1 MGDES
6 RKNIYTT
13 MESLAGKV
21 YKISEECMNRFPY
34 YRDER
39 SGKLFC
45 TDACN
50 WSGGHWVS
58 LQLNAY
64 IISPVSGIIN
74 NIKALAG
81 KISCRS
87 RDRDIFLGFIFYY
100 SFARMYDM
108 FGSEGDLN
116 TALLAADNLISMYNP
131 YAGLIPLGSECQVLG
146 TDIQGNNLAA
156 VDGSIIG
163 NILLYWAYD
172 HTGKDYYLKTA
183 VSNLDSTVKIF
194 MRNDYSVI
202 HMVEFN
208 PDTGNILAKWNNLGY
223 SNNTTWSRGQA
234 WFLLALAY
242 GYKYAGKKE
251 YIDFYRKALRFY
263 ISHCRLPD
271 LVPLYDFQAPEEPET
286 PADASSLAIM
296 AKSYLIMLDL
306 GMDDDGTLD
315 SIINAILA
323 IIDVTPSKFI
333 THHVC
338 FDYPHRFATDSD
350 MIFAD
355 SYILDFLI
363 HLNEYLRRGNRI
375 I

>member
-1 MGDES
+1 
-6 RKNIYTT
+6 
-13 MESLAGKV
+13 
-21 YKISEECMNRFPY
+21 
-34 YRDER
+34 
-39 SGKLFC
+39 
-45 TDACN
+45 
-50 WSGGHWVS
+50 
-58 LQLNAY
+58 
-64 IISPVSGIIN
+64 
-74 NIKALAG
+74 
-81 KISCRS
+81 
-87 RDRDIFLGFIFYY
+87 
-100 SFARMYDM
+100 
-108 FGSEGDLN
+108 
-116 TALLAADNLISMYNP
+116 
-131 YAGLIPLGSECQVLG
+131 
-146 TDIQGNNLAA
+146 
-156 VDGSIIG
+156 
-163 NILLYWAYD
+163 
-172 HTGKDYYLKTA
+172 
-183 VSNLDSTVKIF
+183 

-251 YIDFYRKALRFY
+251 YIDIYRKALRFY

-315 SIINAILA
+315 SIINAILT

-355 SYILDFLI
+355 YYILDFLI
-363 HLNEYLRRGNRI
+363 HLNEYLRRGNKI